1 MEQPI
6 AIASLRQRPS
16 ECVARAAAGETF
28 VVLNRGRP
36 VAILRPRSGHER
48 YEPLSA
54 TMLWRH
60 IHEALAQA
68 RQGAVMITWH
78 GNAMAVLGPLPAG
91 WQWEGRES

>member
-16 ECVARAAAGETF
+16 ECIARAAAGETF

-68 RQGAVMITWH
+68 RRTSVLITWH
-78 GNAMAVLGPLPAG
+78 GNAMAVLGPLPPD
-91 WQWEGRES
+91 WQWEGSES

>member
-16 ECVARAAAGETF
+16 ECIARAAAGETF

-36 VAILRPRSGHER
+36 VAILRPRSGLER

-78 GNAMAVLGPLPAG
+78 GNAMAVLGPLPAD
-91 WQWEGRES
+91 WQWEGGES